1 MKSKLKKIAIS
12 FIIMLMATAITNS
25 TYIYAYGISSPHIG
39 FLFILG
45 LLFGPYGAL
54 GAVLGNIVLD
64 LYTGFTPLE
73 IIPSAIISFGV
84 SYLAYKLWYS
94 GFKSDKV
101 RKPRLDTIYQLSL
114 FLSIMMICGLIF
126 SAAHAIFMGI
136 IVNPLLDEY
145 IFISYFLNFIN
156 AAFIFGVIGIWI
168 TKKIDIVHV
177 PKKSER
183 KVHNK
188 FYRILFILLLIVTLI
203 STAILIISQD
213 KNLLTMYVTL
223 IGILLI
229 AYLTKP
235 FEYNV
240 DLTKKNTI
248 IESILQNFLI
258 LTLIIALF
266 GALISFFSYNFLK
279 DINHINQYIILMPT
293 LIITDTILILSFIPC
308 IIILK
313 YIGDKVLQP
322 ISSFSEIESFIGENK
337 KIESEGLVDIYSKY
351 INEKNEIGT
360 LARSYTD
367 LINFNNN
374 YIENIDKIEGKQKRI
389 EAELDIAT
397 KIQAE
402 NLPTE
407 VIETD
412 EIIVN
417 GYSRPAK
424 EVGGDFYDYYPLD
437 KDHIAIVIGDA
448 SGKGVPAAILAMISQ
463 VMIKQLLKYNND
475 PSKVLYS
482 LNNLICENNSETMF
496 ITLWLGIYNT
506 STKKLVFSNAGH
518 NPPLI
523 RENDKFRFLDID
535 TGIVIGI
542 MEDFD
547 YVKEEITLTDEL
559 VLYTDGITDANN
571 NDEEMYGED
580 RLLNFFNK
588 INRNDDPID
597 PLLEDIQSFTQD
609 AEQFDDMTLMY
620 IKIK

>member
-25 TYIYAYGISSPHIG
+25 TYIYEYGISSPHIG

-64 LYTGFTPLE
+64 LYNGFTPLE

-168 TKKIDIVHV
+168 TKKIDVIHV

-279 DINHINQYIILMPT
+279 DINHINQYLILMPT

-412 EIIVN
+412 EIIVD

-571 NDEEMYGED
+571 NNDKMFGED
-580 RLLNFFNK
+580 RLLNFLNEFK
-588 INRNDDPID
+588 SNDDPIE
-597 PLLEDIQSFTQD
+597 PLLYEINNFTKD
-609 AEQFDDMTLMY
+609 AEQYDDMTLMY